1 MVAEVA
7 ADSMTKAPLDGMLG
21 AESEAGVAQ
30 ADAPGIGA
38 RLDRLPPTRYIW
50 LLVILLSFGAF
61 FEIYDLT
68 LSAPL
73 SLGLLAAGVFHRGAA
88 GFFGITDQATFV
100 AATFAGLY
108 AGALGFS
115 AVADR
120 FGRRLTFTVAL
131 LWYALATVVMGFQNS
146 AIAIDAWRFIASI
159 GVGLELVTID
169 CYLAELMPK
178 SVRGRAFAV
187 SASIQFL
194 SVPVVALLAWQ
205 LIPGMHLGIAG
216 WRWLAF
222 IPAVGAVLVWWVR
235 RALPESPRWLEVHGR
250 TFEADQIM
258 ANIEQRVGRDLGK
271 PLATARAATA
281 APKALLPEVLSLW
294 RPPYRRRTVV
304 LIVFH
309 LFQTI
314 GYFGFSNWLP
324 TLLVSQGITISKSLA
339 YGAVLALV
347 PPIAPLLFSLFA
359 DKAERKWLVVCGA
372 LLAAA
377 AGLLLSRI
385 TQNSNFIVFTVI
397 GAGVAIGNSLMSLS
411 YHTYQSELFP
421 TPIRALGVGFVY
433 SFSRLSAIL
442 SSYVIAVTLDHT
454 GSAGVFVLI
463 SAAMIVVALTIGLF
477 GPPSRGLA
485 LEQI

>member
-1 MVAEVA
+1 LTIATPA
-7 ADSMTKAPLDGMLG
+7 KLDPAD
-21 AESEAGVAQ
+21 VR
-30 ADAPGIGA
+30 GIGV
-38 RLDRLPPTRYIW
+38 RIDRLPPTRYVW

-88 GFFGITDQATFV
+88 GMFGLTDQATFV

-108 AGALGFS
+108 VGTVGFA

-120 FGRRLTFTVAL
+120 FGRRSIFTFAL
-131 LWYALATVVMGFQNS
+131 LWYALATVLMGLQNT
-146 AIAIDAWRFIASI
+146 ALAVDVCRFIAGI
-159 GVGLELVTID
+159 GVGLELVAID
-169 CYLAELMPK
+169 CYLAELMPR

-194 SVPVVALLAWQ
+194 SVPLASLLAWL
-205 LIPGMHLGIAG
+205 LIPGVHVGLAG

-222 IPAVGAVLVWWVR
+222 VPGIGAVLVWWVR
-235 RALPESPRWLEVHGR
+235 RALPESPRWLEAHGR
-250 TFEADQIM
+250 TAEADEVM
-258 ANIEQRVGRDLGK
+258 AYIESRVARDLGT
-271 PLATARAATA
+271 PLPPALPAPELTRQSAAGT
-281 APKALLPEVLSLW
+281 SLW
-294 RPPYRRRTVV
+294 VSPIRRRTIV

-324 TLLVSQGITISKSLA
+324 TLLVSQGITIGKSLA
-339 YGAVLALV
+339 YSAVLALV
-347 PPIAPLLFSLFA
+347 PPIAPLVFSLFA
-359 DKAERKWLVVCGA
+359 DRIERKWLVVSGA
-372 LLAAA
+372 LLAAT
-377 AGLLLSRI
+377 AGLFLSRI
-385 TQNSNFIVFTVI
+385 TQNSNFVVFTII

-421 TPIRALGVGFVY
+421 TEIRARAVGFVY
-433 SFSRLSAIL
+433 SFSRLSAIF
-442 SSYVIAVTLDHT
+442 SGYIIAVTLDRA
-454 GSAGVFVLI
+454 GSGGVFVLI
-463 SAAMIVVALTIGLF
+463 SMAMVIVALTIGLY
-477 GPPSRGLA
+477 GPRTRGLT

>member
-1 MVAEVA
+1 MTLAAPPRVDYPVEVA
-7 ADSMTKAPLDGMLG
+7 
-21 AESEAGVAQ
+21 
-30 ADAPGIGA
+30 GIGV

-50 LLVILLSFGAF
+50 FLVILLSFGAF

-73 SLGLLAAGVFHRGAA
+73 SLGLLAAGVFHGGAA
-88 GFFGITDQATFV
+88 GMFGLTDQATFV

-108 AGALGFS
+108 VGTLGFA

-120 FGRRLTFTVAL
+120 FGRRSIFTFAL
-131 LWYALATVVMGFQNS
+131 LWYALATVLMGLQNS
-146 AIAIDAWRFIASI
+146 AFAVDVCRFVASI
-159 GVGLELVTID
+159 GVGLELVAID

-178 SVRGRAFAV
+178 AVRGRAFAV

-194 SVPVVALLAWQ
+194 SVPLVSVLAWL
-205 LIPGMHLGIAG
+205 LIPGIHVGVAG
-216 WRWLAF
+216 WRWLTF
-222 IPAVGAVLVWWVR
+222 VPGIGAVLVWWVR
-235 RALPESPRWLEVHGR
+235 RALPESPRWLEAHAR
-250 TFEADQIM
+250 TVEADAVM
-258 ANIEQRVGRDLGK
+258 MKIESRVARDLGT
-271 PLATARAATA
+271 PLPPARVA
-281 APKALLPEVLSLW
+281 APELTLRSAAALSLW
-294 RPPYRRRTVV
+294 IPPIRRRTIV

-339 YGAVLALV
+339 YSAVLALV
-347 PPIAPLLFSLFA
+347 PPIGPLVFSVFV
-359 DKAERKWLVVCGA
+359 DKTERKWLVVLGA
-372 LLAAA
+372 LLAAT
-377 AGLLLSRI
+377 AGLFLSHI
-385 TQNSNFIVFTVI
+385 TQNSNFAVFTII

-421 TPIRALGVGFVY
+421 TEIRARAVGFVY
-433 SFSRLSAIL
+433 SFSRLSAIF
-442 SSYVIAVTLDHT
+442 SGYIIAVTLDHT

-463 SAAMIVVALTIGLF
+463 SMAMVVVALTVGLF
-477 GPPSRGLA
+477 GPRTRGLT